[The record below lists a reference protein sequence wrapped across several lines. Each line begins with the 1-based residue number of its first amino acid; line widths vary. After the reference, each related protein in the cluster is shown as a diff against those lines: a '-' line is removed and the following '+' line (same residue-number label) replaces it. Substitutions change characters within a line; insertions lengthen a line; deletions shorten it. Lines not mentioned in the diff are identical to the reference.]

1 MPVPHGL
8 ERLQGIKCQ
17 CQQRSPLPPAV
28 HEAVLAVES
37 IEQLLEPT
45 PRRAMAEESTACT
58 SPNSTQTRAGA
69 GMIKQPDPVT
79 WVLVLI
85 IGV

>member
-1 MPVPHGL
+1 MEP
-8 ERLQGIKCQ
+8 
-17 CQQRSPLPPAV
+17 
-28 HEAVLAVES
+28 

-58 SPNSTQTRAGA
+58 SPNSAQTRAGA

>member
-1 MPVPHGL
+1 M
-8 ERLQGIKCQ
+8 R
-17 CQQRSPLPPAV
+17 
-28 HEAVLAVES
+28 EAVLAVES

-45 PRRAMAEESTACT
+45 PRRAMAEESTARI
-58 SPNSTQTRAGA
+58 SPNSTQKRAGA

-79 WVLVLI
+79 WVLVRI

>member
-1 MPVPHGL
+1 MEP
-8 ERLQGIKCQ
+8 IK
-17 CQQRSPLPPAV
+17 
-28 HEAVLAVES
+28 
-37 IEQLLEPT
+37 QLLEPP
-45 PRRAMAEESTACT
+45 PRRAMAEEPMARI
-58 SPNSTQTRAGA
+58 SPNSTQNRAGA